1 MENMGEKLI
10 NRLQRNERAAYM
22 ELYDFYF
29 KRLHHFAV
37 NFVFDYDVA
46 NDIVQSVFIKLY
58 ESISGFSADVNIGAY
73 LCVMVRNRC
82 LNYLRD
88 QNIEGI
94 KSFICRR
101 LKRPRR

>member
-46 NDIVQSVFIKLY
+46 NDIVRIHIRFQRRCQYRGLPLCNGE
-58 ESISGFSADVNIGAY
+58 ESLPQLSPGPEY
-73 LCVMVRNRC
+73 
-82 LNYLRD
+82 
-88 QNIEGI
+88 
-94 KSFICRR
+94 RR
-101 LKRPRR
+101 QA

>member
-46 NDIVQSVFIKLY
+46 IDIV
-58 ESISGFSADVNIGAY
+58 
-73 LCVMVRNRC
+73 
-82 LNYLRD
+82 
-88 QNIEGI
+88 
-94 KSFICRR
+94 
-101 LKRPRR
+101 

>member
-46 NDIVQSVFIKLY
+46 NDIVQSVLSNCTNPY
-58 ESISGFSADVNIGAY
+58 PVSAQMSISGLTFV
-73 LCVMVRNRC
+73 
-82 LNYLRD
+82 
-88 QNIEGI
+88 
-94 KSFICRR
+94 
-101 LKRPRR
+101 

>member
-1 MENMGEKLI
+1 
-10 NRLQRNERAAYM
+10 M

-82 LNYLRD
+82 PSIISGTR
-88 QNIEGI
+88 ISKTGI

>member
-37 NFVFDYDVA
+37 NFVTIPIQSSATTHRSNYIFD
-46 NDIVQSVFIKLY
+46 SL
-58 ESISGFSADVNIGAY
+58 SGHYTDFLPTNKE
-73 LCVMVRNRC
+73 VRS
-82 LNYLRD
+82 Y
-88 QNIEGI
+88 
-94 KSFICRR
+94 S
-101 LKRPRR
+101 

>member
-73 LCVMVRNRC
+73 LCNGEES
-82 LNYLRD
+82 LPQLSPGPEY
-88 QNIEGI
+88 
-94 KSFICRR
+94 RR
-101 LKRPRR
+101 QA

>member
-1 MENMGEKLI
+1 
-10 NRLQRNERAAYM
+10 M

-58 ESISGFSADVNIGAY
+58 DPYPVSAQMSISGLTFV
-73 LCVMVRNRC
+73 
-82 LNYLRD
+82 
-88 QNIEGI
+88 
-94 KSFICRR
+94 
-101 LKRPRR
+101 